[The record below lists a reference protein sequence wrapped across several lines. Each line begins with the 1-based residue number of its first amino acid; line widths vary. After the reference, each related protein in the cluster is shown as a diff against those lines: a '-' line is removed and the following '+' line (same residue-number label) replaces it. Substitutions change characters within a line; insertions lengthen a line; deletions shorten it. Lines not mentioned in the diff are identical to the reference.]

1 MSERLTYSFGPLER
15 RGIAGALDAGQ
26 LATLGAGALLAIIAL
41 DKDPTA
47 GGAMLATIF
56 CAIAGAVAFTP
67 VGGRTAQEWVPVVSR
82 FAAAKVL
89 GRDRFVTT
97 EPTSGVTPTASAPI
111 VARRRVARLRRAPRR
126 RHDGGSELRMPP
138 QLRGVG
144 VLEAAYRDRPI
155 GVLTERCGR
164 FATAVLACRVGSFSL
179 LDHDAQERRLARWGL
194 VLSGAGG
201 GPIRRLQWIE
211 RTAPAQGDELARW
224 VHEQRDPA
232 IAPRG
237 TAMIESYLELIS
249 TSTKVAQEHEV
260 LLAVQVDA
268 RRARERR
275 RTPAVETLL
284 EQTERVAQG
293 LEAAEVTVLGALT
306 PAQLARALRTAF
318 DPYARAELS
327 ALHAADPKRERRPP
341 ENGAWPLGARDSWD
355 HYAADGAVHATYWIS
370 AWPRVEVS
378 PMFMDSLL
386 GHSTAVRTVAVTFEP
401 LPIDRSTREIEAAVT
416 RDRADRELR
425 ARFGQSDTARQRQAE
440 EATRRREAEL
450 AAGHGEVRL
459 SGFVTV
465 SGRDPDDLRRAC
477 GEVMEHAARA
487 RLELRRLYG
496 QQADAFTFTLPLCRG
511 LR

>member
-1 MSERLTYSFGPLER
+1 V
-15 RGIAGALDAGQ
+15 LD
-26 LATLGAGALLAIIAL
+26 
-41 DKDPTA
+41 
-47 GGAMLATIF
+47 
-56 CAIAGAVAFTP
+56 
-67 VGGRTAQEWVPVVSR
+67 
-82 FAAAKVL
+82 
-89 GRDRFVTT
+89 
-97 EPTSGVTPTASAPI
+97 
-111 VARRRVARLRRAPRR
+111 
-126 RHDGGSELRMPP
+126 
-138 QLRGVG
+138 
-144 VLEAAYRDRPI
+144 AAYRDRPI
-155 GVLTERCGR
+155 GVLTERSGR

-179 LDHDAQERRLARWGL
+179 LDRDAQERRLSRWGL

-224 VHEQRDPA
+224 VHEQRDPT

-268 RRARERR
+268 RRAHERR

-284 EQTERVAQG
+284 EHTERVAQA

-306 PAQLARALRTAF
+306 PSQLAHTLRTAF

-327 ALHAADPKRERRPP
+327 ALRAADPGDEGAPAS
-341 ENGAWPLGARDSWD
+341 GSAWPLGTRDSWD
-355 HYAADGAVHATYWIS
+355 HYASDGAVHATYWIS

-425 ARFGQSDTARQRQAE
+425 ARFGQSETARQRQAA

-459 SGFVTV
+459 SGFITV
-465 SGRDPDDLRRAC
+465 SGRDTDELRRGC
-477 GEVMEHAARA
+477 GEVIEHAARA